1 MLPRLQ
7 EKGRFGAAALD
18 EFVVCINIIKSTR
31 SGQNQIQRR
40 FLKLSLVKANEIRL
54 KWHDSAYFYFPIVY
68 HTITIRTL
76 REA

>member
-31 SGQNQIQRR
+31 SGHESNSTVLLERPIMEALWADSCHARSW
-40 FLKLSLVKANEIRL
+40 KLALVKAN
-54 KWHDSAYFYFPIVY
+54 
-68 HTITIRTL
+68 
-76 REA
+76 